1 MKAKEWKDYWEI
13 DDGVSYIPWEK
24 LNKDIDYDELEVG
37 GMLDEDTMP
46 EWLKS
51 KLYYQ
56 YLKTSLRII
65 LTTLTF
71 NYFTACALLVVMH
84 VQNSVMSP
92 VLNSKVLRL
101 SCFFLN

>member
-1 MKAKEWKDYWEI
+1 MKDKEWKDYWEI

-51 KLYYQ
+51 KWYKNMIKLIFKHLTIY
-56 YLKTSLRII
+56 I
-65 LTTLTF
+65 LILVKFTLT
-71 NYFTACALLVVMH
+71 LLRRIKKK
-84 VQNSVMSP
+84 
-92 VLNSKVLRL
+92 LKK
-101 SCFFLN
+101 

>member
-1 MKAKEWKDYWEI
+1 MKDKEWKDYWEI

-51 KLYYQ
+51 KL
-56 YLKTSLRII
+56 L
-65 LTTLTF
+65 
-71 NYFTACALLVVMH
+71 
-84 VQNSVMSP
+84 
-92 VLNSKVLRL
+92 
-101 SCFFLN
+101 